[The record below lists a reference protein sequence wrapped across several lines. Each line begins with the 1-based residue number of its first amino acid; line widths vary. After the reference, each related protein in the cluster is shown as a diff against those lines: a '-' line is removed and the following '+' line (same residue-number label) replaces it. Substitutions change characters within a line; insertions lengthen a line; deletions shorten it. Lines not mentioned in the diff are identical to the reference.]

1 MDAVIGAVTQLWRY
15 PVSSLA
21 GERLDAISVGT
32 QTIDGDRLFGL
43 VDVSNDE
50 IARPDRDA
58 KWHKVPRIRTRLSQ
72 ACELEIAIPDGDWLA
87 APGAESDRAVSA
99 YLGFEASIRPF
110 RQENAAPDYAGPLTA
125 ERYRKTPV
133 HLLTTASLARARLK
147 ALHPDGAADPRR
159 FRPNIVVDIAA
170 VEGSF
175 PETEWI
181 GRKLAI
187 GDLLLTISEPCRRCG
202 FTIIAQDG
210 FDHDPAILR
219 NLVRHNAH
227 NLGVYCTVDRP
238 ARVEIG
244 ETMRLF

>member
-1 MDAVIGAVTQLWRY
+1 MQAALGTVSELWRY
-15 PVSSLA
+15 PASSLA
-21 GERLDAISVGT
+21 GERRETISVD
-32 QTIDGDRLFGL
+32 IESIKGDRMFGL
-43 VDVSNDE
+43 VDASDNE
-50 IARPDRDA
+50 IARPDRDP
-58 KWHKVPRIRTRLSQ
+58 KWHKVPRIRTRLSPTL
-72 ACELEIAIPDGDWLA
+72 ELEIAVPEGNWLA
-87 APGAESDRAVSA
+87 APSIESDRAVSA

-110 RQENAAPDYAGPLTA
+110 RRENAAPDYSGPLTA
-125 ERYRKTPV
+125 ERYRKAPI
-133 HLLTTASLARARLK
+133 HLLTTASLARLK
-147 ALHPDGAADPRR
+147 ALHPEGTPDPRR
-159 FRPNIVVDIAA
+159 FRPNIVVDMAA
-170 VEGSF
+170 LEGSF

-238 ARVEIG
+238 ARVETG
-244 ETMRLF
+244 DAMRFL